1 MAADR
6 AIMLS
11 RLDALAKVASD
22 GRSGQPSDIR
32 CRSERAAGSGKSFD
46 SPRKS
51 KLIELRH
58 GTCSIWSEQPCRRG
72 AGHVS
77 TQKPQR
83 LGSRGT
89 ISEYVTFLLG
99 LESCLTRCLIVD
111 CSAGSA
117 TLVEGSEFGGEIG
130 QHVMNEQAVGRNV
143 MAEAIPPGMFLA
155 QRRCQSPDLGA
166 VDAMIAAVG
175 SAYASAA
182 HLLGFPSTIDDKD
195 LKEEQALASHSK

>member
-1 MAADR
+1 
-6 AIMLS
+6 MLS
-11 RLDALAKVASD
+11 RLNALAKAASD
-22 GRSGQPSDIR
+22 GRSGQPSDIH

-46 SPRKS
+46 SPS
-51 KLIELRH
+51 ESELIELRH
-58 GTCSIWSEQPCRRG
+58 STYSIWSGQPCRRG
-72 AGHVS
+72 AEHVW
-77 TQKPQR
+77 TQGPQR

-111 CSAGSA
+111 YSAGSA
-117 TLVEGSEFGGEIG
+117 TLVEGSEFRGEIG
-130 QHVMNEQAVGRNV
+130 QHAMNGQAVGRNV

-155 QRRCQSPDLGA
+155 KRRCQSSDLGV

-182 HLLGFPSTIDDKD
+182 HLLGFPSTIDDQD
-195 LKEEQALASHSK
+195 LKEEQALVSHSK